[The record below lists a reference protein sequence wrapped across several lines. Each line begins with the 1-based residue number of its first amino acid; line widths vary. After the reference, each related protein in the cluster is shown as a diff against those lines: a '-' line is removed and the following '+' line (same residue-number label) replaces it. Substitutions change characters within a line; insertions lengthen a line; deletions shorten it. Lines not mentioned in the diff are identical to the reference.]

1 MLVRCDT
8 KLFPTIQLNP
18 NRDRVRIVNTMRD
31 ILRGGR
37 LSSDMEQEAAKFTS
51 SPEVDEWFFESVV
64 LVDRAHVVML
74 REQEIISK
82 DDCSTIL
89 KALDS
94 IKKGGTAG
102 INLAYED
109 VHMALESK
117 LIESVGEEVGGR
129 MHIAKSRNDEVA
141 TCIRIALR
149 GELFGL
155 MYELIELRQVLIRLA
170 EGHTE
175 TIMPGFTHL
184 QHAQPTTFAHHLIA
198 YVDALERDF
207 DRLCDAYARV
217 NLCPLGAAAFASTG
231 FSISRE
237 RTAQLLGFD
246 GIVENSMDAVSTR
259 DFVIECMSAF
269 SNIMTNLS
277 RIAEE
282 LILWSTPEFDFIEL
296 DDRYASTSSIM
307 PQKKNPDVLEL
318 VRAKAGSVHGAL
330 MSVLTICKALPY
342 SYNRDL
348 QEVTPHLLKAIAI
361 TRSSSRVMAGVV
373 DTMQVKADVMRG
385 KAEMGFT
392 TATELADTIVRE
404 TGVSFRT
411 AHQIVGALARSGGR
425 TLKHIDAISK
435 KAIGKRLS
443 ELGLSQKSVDTALDV
458 MSSVK
463 TRKIRGGPAPEET
476 VRMIK
481 IRRKRITDHIKNLKQ
496 KTGKLGVRK

>member
-1 MLVRCDT
+1 
-8 KLFPTIQLNP
+8 
-18 NRDRVRIVNTMRD
+18 MRD

-37 LSSDMEQEAAKFTS
+37 LSSDVEEGTTKFTS
-51 SPEVDEWFFESVV
+51 SLEVDEWIFESVI
-64 LVDRAHVVML
+64 LVNRAHVVML
-74 REQEIISK
+74 SEQDVISE

-89 KALDS
+89 GVLDS
-94 IKKGGTAG
+94 IKKEGMAVL
-102 INLAYED
+102 NLAYED

-117 LIESVGEEVGGR
+117 LIESVGEKVGGR
-129 MHIAKSRNDEVA
+129 MHTAKSRNDEVA

-155 MYELIELRQVLIRLA
+155 MHELIELRQVLIRLA

-231 FSISRE
+231 FSINRE

-246 GIVENSMDAVSTR
+246 DLVENSMDAVSTR
-259 DFVIECMSAF
+259 DFAIECMSAF

-318 VRAKAGSVHGAL
+318 IRAKTGSVYGAL

-348 QEVTPHLLKAIAI
+348 QEVTPHLLRTIAI
-361 TRSSSRVMAGVV
+361 TRASLRMAADVV

-411 AHQIVGALARSGGR
+411 AHQIVGILTRGGGR
-425 TLKHIDAISK
+425 TLKHIDAISEK
-435 KAIGKRLS
+435 VIGKRLS
-443 ELGLSQKSVDTALDV
+443 ELGLSQKSVDVALNV
-458 MSSVK
+458 MSNVK

-481 IRRKRITDHIKNLKQ
+481 IRKGNITDNIKNLKQ
-496 KTGKLGVRK
+496 KAENGIYVP

>member
-1 MLVRCDT
+1 
-8 KLFPTIQLNP
+8 
-18 NRDRVRIVNTMRD
+18 MRD
-31 ILRGGR
+31 ILRRGR
-37 LSSDMEQEAAKFTS
+37 LSSDVDRETAKFTS
-51 SPEVDEWFFESVV
+51 SPEVDEWIFDSAI
-64 LVDRAHVVML
+64 LVNRAHVVML
-74 REQEIISK
+74 CEQGIISK
-82 DDCSTIL
+82 ADCSTIL
-89 KALDS
+89 KALDG
-94 IKKGGTAG
+94 IKKEGTTG

-117 LIESVGEEVGGR
+117 LIESIGEDVGGR
-129 MHIAKSRNDEVA
+129 MHTAKSRNDEVA

-149 GELFGL
+149 GELLGL
-155 MYELIELRQVLIRLA
+155 MHELNELRQVLIKLA
-170 EGHTE
+170 ESHTE

-231 FSISRE
+231 FPINRE

-246 GIVENSMDAVSTR
+246 DLVENSMDAVSTR
-259 DFVIECMSAF
+259 DFAIECMSAF

-318 VRAKAGSVHGAL
+318 IRAKAGSTYGAL
-330 MSVLTICKALPY
+330 MSALTICKALPY

-348 QEVTPHLLKAIAI
+348 QEVTPHLLRAIAM
-361 TRSSSRVMAGVV
+361 TRASSRMVADVV
-373 DTMQVKADVMRG
+373 DTMQVKVDVMRD

-404 TGVSFRT
+404 AGVSFRT
-411 AHQIVGALARSGGR
+411 AHQIVGTLTKKGGR
-425 TLKHIDAISK
+425 TLKHIDAISEK
-435 KAIGKRLS
+435 VIGKRLS
-443 ELGLSQKSVDTALDV
+443 ELGLSQKSVDVALDV
-458 MSSVK
+458 VSNVK

-481 IRRKRITDHIKNLKQ
+481 SRKESITGNIKNLKG
-496 KTGKLGVRK
+496 KTETAFTCHKKLDVAVGKLGVHK